1 MKKTVTL
8 LAVSLLAACQSAP
21 NMEHPSQAVFELE
34 RESAHIL
41 AEQTKQLQ
49 QRMAHYC
56 QAPTTDI
63 SPLKQEWQASMQG
76 WMALQGQQRGPS
88 AALDLSWNMQFWP
101 DKKDTTGHKMK
112 QLLAKPPVWEV
123 DDIAKQSV
131 AVQGLGALEW
141 LIFDSASPLLTA
153 PQQACPAAM
162 AISATV
168 QLNATH
174 IAKAWQE
181 NPWQSLDDRTWRAE
195 YIALLSNQLE
205 FTLSKLNRPLANIG
219 QPRPYFSESW
229 RSKTSLSNMRYNLL
243 AIQALYLADGK
254 GMDAML
260 RQQGMVA
267 TADRVTTQLA
277 GIIETWPQQAS
288 LFDLLQTKA
297 GYREGLVLRDKLEQ
311 LNYLLHDE
319 VAVGLGVVIGFNAT
333 DGD

>member
-21 NMEHPSQAVFELE
+21 DMEHPSQAVFELE
-34 RESAHIL
+34 RESAHLL

-63 SPLKQEWQASMQG
+63 SALKQEWQASMQG

-168 QLNATH
+168 QRNATH
-174 IAKAWQE
+174 IAKAWQ
-181 NPWQSLDDRTWRAE
+181 RTHGNLWM
-195 YIALLSNQLE
+195 IALGVRSTSRC
-205 FTLSKLNRPLANIG
+205 FPI
-219 QPRPYFSESW
+219 SW
-229 RSKTSLSNMRYNLL
+229 SLRSLSSIGR
-243 AIQALYLADGK
+243 
-254 GMDAML
+254 
-260 RQQGMVA
+260 
-267 TADRVTTQLA
+267 
-277 GIIETWPQQAS
+277 WPTLVS
-288 LFDLLQTKA
+288 H
-297 GYREGLVLRDKLEQ
+297 GLISRSRGARKPR
-311 LNYLLHDE
+311 
-319 VAVGLGVVIGFNAT
+319 
-333 DGD
+333 

>member
-1 MKKTVTL
+1 MKKTLTF
-8 LAVSLLAACQSAP
+8 LALSLLTACQSASNP
-21 NMEHPSQAVFELE
+21 DHSSQALFELE
-34 RESAHIL
+34 REYAETL
-41 AEQTKQLQ
+41 AEQTGQLQ
-49 QRMAHYC
+49 QSVTQYC
-56 QAPTTDI
+56 QAPNGDI
-63 SPLKQEWQASMQG
+63 TPLKQQWQASMQA
-76 WMALQGQQRGPS
+76 WMRLQGQQRGPS

-112 QLLAKPPVWEV
+112 QLLAKPQTWTA

-141 LIFDSASPLLTA
+141 LIFDSKSVLLTE
-153 PQQACPAAM
+153 PQQACPTAM
-162 AISATV
+162 AISRHV
-168 QLNATH
+168 QRNAQN
-174 IAKAWQE
+174 IAQAWQD
-181 NPWQSLDDRTWRAE
+181 NPWQTLDVQAWRAE

-205 FTLSKLNRPLANIG
+205 FALSKLNRPLANIG

-243 AIQALYLADGK
+243 AIQALYHADGQ
-254 GMDAML
+254 GLDAML
-260 RQQGMVA
+260 REQGMVT
-267 TADRVTTQLA
+267 TADRVSDQLA

-288 LFDLLQTKA
+288 LFDMLQTKA
-297 GYREGLVLRDKLEQ
+297 GYREVLVLRDKFEQ

>member
-21 NMEHPSQAVFELE
+21 DMEHPSQAVFELE
-34 RESAHIL
+34 RESAHLL

-63 SPLKQEWQASMQG
+63 SALKQEWQASMQG

-162 AISATV
+162 AIVRLCSVMPLT
-168 QLNATH
+168 LLRLGKRTH
-174 IAKAWQE
+174 GNLWM
-181 NPWQSLDDRTWRAE
+181 
-195 YIALLSNQLE
+195 IALGVRSTSRC
-205 FTLSKLNRPLANIG
+205 FPI
-219 QPRPYFSESW
+219 SW
-229 RSKTSLSNMRYNLL
+229 SLRSLSSIGR
-243 AIQALYLADGK
+243 
-254 GMDAML
+254 
-260 RQQGMVA
+260 
-267 TADRVTTQLA
+267 
-277 GIIETWPQQAS
+277 WPTLVS
-288 LFDLLQTKA
+288 H
-297 GYREGLVLRDKLEQ
+297 GLISRSRGARKPR
-311 LNYLLHDE
+311 
-319 VAVGLGVVIGFNAT
+319 
-333 DGD
+333 